1 MEGVVATI
9 KSSMNGIAA
18 CKKLGIDD
26 DLLSWLQANGAIKL
40 TAEEFQFTAMGAKG
54 APIVPV
60 TVDLLLQLA
69 AGQLTG
75 YELHSLKQKVTAAIN
90 GLKFEVTQAH
100 EDFNSGTQHAG
111 IGQPFPEPKPT
122 TTIGK
127 LPAQKPSGPGAP
139 AQAFPVFPV
148 DQMKTAA
155 PVQLRNAGM
164 MYQPVKGSSAGSDR
178 YFVVAANQELRI
190 AAKWESG
197 ALAIRIEGPKWEKA
211 KAKITD
217 CGFTTIDPKKGYASL
232 HLSVGN
238 DPILAG
244 KTLGAVLMGLGLELQ
259 TPFPILKLIA
269 N

>member
-1 MEGVVATI
+1 MALI
-9 KSSMNGIAA
+9 KNSMNGLAA
-18 CKKLGIDD
+18 CKKLGVSDE
-26 DLLSWLQANGAIKL
+26 LLSWLQAHGGVKL
-40 TAEEFQFTAMGAKG
+40 TASEFQFAAVGAAG
-54 APIVPV
+54 SPVVPV
-60 TVDLLLQLA
+60 TVDTLQKLA
-69 AGQLTG
+69 AGQLAG
-75 YELHSLKQKVTAAIN
+75 YELHTLLQAVRVAIKA
-90 GLKFEVTQAH
+90 LKFEVEGQIEQPVTIASVEQA
-100 EDFNSGTQHAG
+100 EQLSAALAETKA
-111 IGQPFPEPKPT
+111 KT
-122 TTIGK
+122 TLGK
-127 LPAQKPSGPGAP
+127 LPAQKPAGQA
-139 AQAFPVFPV
+139 AQAEPFPPFPV
-148 DQMKTAA
+148 DQMKTAE
-155 PVQLRNAGM
+155 PVQLRIATQ
-164 MYQPVKGSSAGSDR
+164 MYQPVKGSSAGSR